1 MTATTS
7 RLLTLLSLLQTT
19 RDWPGSVL
27 AERLEVSPR
36 TVRRDVDRLRELGYN
51 IAASMGPEGGY
62 RLDAGNQLPPLLF
75 DDDQVVALTVALRS
89 VGAALEEPAVRALS
103 TVRQVLPSRLRHRVD
118 ALQFTSITHPP
129 GGTDPAPVSTD
140 VLVALSAAVRS
151 RVVLRFDYGGRSDA
165 EARPPRTVE
174 PHHLVTSLGRW
185 YLVAWSRDRAD
196 WRVFRADRITLRTP
210 DGPRFEPR
218 PIPGGDAAEFVSAR
232 FKGSDS
238 VNRWP
243 CVGTVIL
250 ERPAREVLPFAGESV
265 VEDLGPDRCGLTGGS
280 WSWIALAATLNH
292 FDADVDVVGPAELR
306 DAFAL
311 LAQRNS
317 ASAGV
322 LK

>member
-151 RVVLRFDYGGRSDA
+151 RVVLRFDYGAGATPRRD
-165 EARPPRTVE
+165 RPAQWNRTTSSPRWDGGIW
-174 PHHLVTSLGRW
+174 SRG
-185 YLVAWSRDRAD
+185 VAIAPIGASSVPIASPYERPTAHGSSRDRS
-196 WRVFRADRITLRTP
+196 RAAMR
-210 DGPRFEPR
+210 
-218 PIPGGDAAEFVSAR
+218 
-232 FKGSDS
+232 
-238 VNRWP
+238 
-243 CVGTVIL
+243 
-250 ERPAREVLPFAGESV
+250 
-265 VEDLGPDRCGLTGGS
+265 
-280 WSWIALAATLNH
+280 
-292 FDADVDVVGPAELR
+292 
-306 DAFAL
+306 
-311 LAQRNS
+311 RNS
-317 ASAGV
+317 SRPGSRAPIR
-322 LK
+322 

>member
-1 MTATTS
+1 MMATTS

-27 AERLEVSPR
+27 AERLGVSPR

-118 ALQFTSITHPP
+118 ALEFTSISHPP

-151 RVVLRFDYGGRSDA
+151 RVVLRFEYGSDA

-185 YLVAWSRDRAD
+185 YLVAWSRDRDA

-210 DGPRFEPR
+210 NGPLFEPR
-218 PIPGGDAAEFVSAR
+218 PIPGGDAAAFVSAR

-238 VNRWP
+238 ANRWP
-243 CVGTVIL
+243 CVGNVIL
-250 ERPAREVLPFAGESV
+250 HRSAREVLPFAGGGV
-265 VEDLGPDRCGLTGGS
+265 VEDLGPHRCGLTDGS
-280 WSWIALAATLNH
+280 WSWIALAGSLNRY
-292 FDADVDVVGPAELR
+292 DTDVDVVGPAELR

-322 LK
+322 LR